1 MKQMNF
7 KILGGVVTYNP
18 EIPRFK
24 ENLKTLVNQVDKL
37 YVFDNGS
44 KNIEDIESVLNHYS
58 DNIIL
63 CKKKKTLVLH
73 MPLKV
78 LWIMQT
84 KIVLIGYYL

>member
-1 MKQMNF
+1 MRNLFRGNLMKQMNF

-44 KNIEDIESVLNHYS
+44 KNIEDIESVL
-58 DNIIL
+58 
-63 CKKKKTLVLH
+63 KRKKTLVLH

>member
-37 YVFDNGS
+37 YVFDNR
-44 KNIEDIESVLNHYS
+44 
-58 DNIIL
+58 
-63 CKKKKTLVLH
+63 
-73 MPLKV
+73 
-78 LWIMQT
+78 
-84 KIVLIGYYL
+84 